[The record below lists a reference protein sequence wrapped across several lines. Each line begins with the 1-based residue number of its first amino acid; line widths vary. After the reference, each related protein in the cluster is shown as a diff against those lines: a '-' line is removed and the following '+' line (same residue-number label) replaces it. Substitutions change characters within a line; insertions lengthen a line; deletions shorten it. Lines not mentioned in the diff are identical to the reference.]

1 MKRPALPELSLEPYS
16 EPLDWE
22 AASEA
27 YSKGDI
33 VKYQPQ
39 PSGWWRAVEWCRT
52 RIFRKPHRDVP
63 TYWYTVVDA
72 TGCWSTNLPPPD
84 DPDGWT
90 LMNEVNWDEESKSWK
105 EVLDQDG
112 NTKWFEDPDGNVYK
126 SLFTRYPDSEHDDE
140 IEQFTWE
147 SDSDGFREVVSLIDN
162 NLPPQVSMTNYYL
175 LRFARGEEV
184 NQWALYEEID
194 RCCQSRLIEIG
205 KIDHLKRT
213 CIDLYSRE
221 KQA

>member
-1 MKRPALPELSLEPYS
+1 MKPEDIDCMITTDENGDITQRLSVRHDMKPPVMPEPYLEPC
-16 EPLDWE
+16 EWE
-22 AASEA
+22 SNDS

-63 TYWYTVVDA
+63 TYTYMVVEDN
-72 TGCWSTNLPPPD
+72 GWSVNPPPPD
-84 DPDGWT
+84 NPEGWEPVD
-90 LMNEVNWDEESKSWK
+90 EV
-105 EVLDQDG
+105 
-112 NTKWFEDPDGNVYK
+112 
-126 SLFTRYPDSEHDDE
+126 
-140 IEQFTWE
+140 EQFTWE

-162 NLPPQVSMTNYYL
+162 NLPPRVSMTNYYL
-175 LRFARGEEV
+175 LRFASGELKSR
-184 NQWALYEEID
+184 WALYEEID

-205 KIDHLKRT
+205 KIDNLKRT
-213 CIDLYSRE
+213 CINLYSKE

>member
-1 MKRPALPELSLEPYS
+1 MVKITNVSDNMKRPAMPDLRMETFESWELIDMNPS
-16 EPLDWE
+16 E
-22 AASEA
+22 AA
-27 YSKGDI
+27 D
-33 VKYQPQ
+33 VMHHPN
-39 PSGWWRAVEWCRT
+39 PSRWWRFTEWWRT
-52 RIFRKPHRDVP
+52 RIFKLPHRDVP
-63 TYWYTVVDA
+63 TFAYRIVDA
-72 TGCWSTNLPPPD
+72 TGCWSTKPPPD
-84 DPDGWT
+84 DPKGW
-90 LMNEVNWDEESKSWK
+90 EPV
-105 EVLDQDG
+105 
-112 NTKWFEDPDGNVYK
+112 
-126 SLFTRYPDSEHDDE
+126 
-140 IEQFTWE
+140 EQFTWE